1 LIGIW
6 TEELELIEQLEKA
19 AKDAAQEAVSKDRNG
34 DREGAIEKYREA
46 IKYLRKLY
54 FYSEDEYRRRVY
66 LEKITEYTSRIK
78 TLKEGLKPV
87 TIERKPSI
95 TWNDIIGLEDVKRVI
110 RESIVYPYRRPDL
123 YPLGWPRGILLFG
136 PPGCGKTLVAT
147 AVANE
152 IDAEFYSVDAAT
164 LLSKWLGESEKNIK
178 ELFTRARET
187 SLKGKPVIIF
197 IDEVDALTSKRE
209 MEVGGEVRA
218 RTQLLKEMDGLENK
232 GRKFYLY
239 VLAATNKPW
248 ELDEPFIRR
257 FQKRIYVK
265 LPGLQERI
273 KLFKY
278 YCRRLKVSP
287 EVDFEKLAMETEYY
301 SAEDI
306 YLLCVDV
313 QNKLAKEVLE
323 LNLPQRE
330 ATFQDFLE
338 ALNNRK
344 TSIILEN
351 LRRYEEWANR
361 YKAI

>member
-1 LIGIW
+1 M
-6 TEELELIEQLEKA
+6 IEQLEKA

-46 IKYLRKLY
+46 INYLRKLY
-54 FYSEDEYRRRVY
+54 SYSEDEYRRRVY

-232 GRKFYLY
+232 GRKFYL
-239 VLAATNKPW
+239 LGA
-248 ELDEPFIRR
+248 
-257 FQKRIYVK
+257 
-265 LPGLQERI
+265 
-273 KLFKY
+273 
-278 YCRRLKVSP
+278 
-287 EVDFEKLAMETEYY
+287 
-301 SAEDI
+301 
-306 YLLCVDV
+306 
-313 QNKLAKEVLE
+313 
-323 LNLPQRE
+323 
-330 ATFQDFLE
+330 
-338 ALNNRK
+338 
-344 TSIILEN
+344 
-351 LRRYEEWANR
+351 
-361 YKAI
+361 